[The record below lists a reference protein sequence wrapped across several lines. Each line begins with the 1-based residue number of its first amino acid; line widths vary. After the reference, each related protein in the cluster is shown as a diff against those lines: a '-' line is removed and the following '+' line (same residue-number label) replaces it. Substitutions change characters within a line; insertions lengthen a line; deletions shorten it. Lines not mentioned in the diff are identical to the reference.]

1 MPAYK
6 FKGYHQDG
14 AKADGEISAESVEEA
29 ERRLA
34 GREITVVAI
43 VPAGLKKQHSA
54 TGDERPKGAGL
65 KRKISDQDSGDV
77 LENLAVMAAT
87 GVPLVEAL
95 DAIIESARTKSIAEA
110 MTLVKS
116 DVIGGRSLSGS
127 MRAVPWMFPTVVCD
141 LVRVAE
147 EAGQLDGALAS
158 GARYL
163 QRSAELRKRVMQA
176 LQYPAVMLSVAGM
189 TLVVLIVFVM
199 PKFGDIFIKM
209 NADVPA
215 TTKFMLSLGT
225 NVRAH
230 PLSTVFGIVGTLVAL
245 KLLSKS
251 PAVRIWFRRLL
262 GKLPLIGP
270 LLRDIAL
277 ARSLQSISTLLN
289 GNVPVMEALE
299 HGSKVAGPGSVAD
312 ALMSARLTVEHG
324 GSLSE
329 AFKGSKVMPKVLT
342 QMLTVGERTGRLATL
357 MATAADRMDE
367 STSSRLKSMVG
378 MLEPLLIVGMGL
390 IVGTITVSVISPI
403 YSVVQNVK

>member
-6 FKGYHQDG
+6 YKGYQQDG
-14 AKADGEISAESVEEA
+14 AKTDGEISAESLEEA

-34 GREITVVAI
+34 ARDITVVAI
-43 VPAGLKKQHSA
+43 VPAGLRKQHSSP
-54 TGDERPKGAGL
+54 TEEPRKGSGL
-65 KRKISDQDSGDV
+65 KRKVSDQDSGDV

-95 DAIIESARTKSIAEA
+95 DAIIESARTKRIAEA
-110 MTLVKS
+110 MILVKS

-127 MRAVPWMFPTVVCD
+127 MRAVPWMFPAVVCD

-147 EAGQLDGALAS
+147 EAGQLEVALAS

-176 LQYPAVMLSVAGM
+176 LQYPAVMLSVAGV
-189 TLVVLIVFVM
+189 TLFVLIIFVM
-199 PKFGDIFIKM
+199 PKFADIFIKM

-225 NVRAH
+225 NIRAH
-230 PLSTVFGIVGTLVAL
+230 PMTAAASLLGTIVGI

-251 PAVRIWFRRLL
+251 PAVRLRSRIILSKMPIV
-262 GKLPLIGP
+262 GA

-277 ARSLQSISTLLN
+277 ARSLQSISTLLS

-312 ALMSARLTVEHG
+312 ALMGARATVEHG

-329 AFKGSKVMPKVLT
+329 AFKGSKVMPKVLI
-342 QMLTVGERTGRLATL
+342 QMLTVGERTGRLSVL